1 MGWGRAGMEEVALQQ
16 GNKEMTEFIY
26 LKMGEV
32 GEGGSVCPA
41 GTKARKQESTAIWD
55 RVGMEGCFGPR
66 WGTVRK
72 EAGDGAR
79 TQFGTLG

>member
-1 MGWGRAGMEEVALQQ
+1 MEEVALQQ

-41 GTKARKQESTAIWD
+41 GTKARKQESTEIGRASCRE
-55 RVGMEGCFGPR
+55 RV
-66 WGTVRK
+66 
-72 EAGDGAR
+72 
-79 TQFGTLG
+79 